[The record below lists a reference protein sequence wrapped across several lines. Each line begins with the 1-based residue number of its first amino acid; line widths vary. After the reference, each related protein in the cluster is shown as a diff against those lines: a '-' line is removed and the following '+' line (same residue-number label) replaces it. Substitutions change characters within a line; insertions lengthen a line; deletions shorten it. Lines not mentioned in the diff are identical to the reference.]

1 MRITIALRR
10 LTLAGAALLAV
21 PSFGAA
27 QAAEPSAPLES
38 LVPLVVEAGRPL
50 RFALDRRTTVK
61 EVGQSVP
68 ATLVD
73 AVWVHDRIVLPAG
86 TTAIGRIVTLAS
98 PPGGTRARLMLGGDF
113 SAHRRVSVQFEAL
126 VLADGR
132 RVEIRTGATEG
143 VERMALK
150 MSGKQK
156 QSNRS
161 ARLKDMA
168 IRALPYHRQFL
179 PKGTVYAAALLAPL
193 DFGTAEHLA
202 HAPPGTPPAPDSRL
216 EARLLAPLGSATTSE
231 GAPVEAVL
239 TQPLLSAAGAV
250 ILPEGTKLAGEV
262 TRATRARHFRRSGQL
277 RFLLTKV
284 TILGLAPDSLRAS
297 LQGVESG
304 DANRLSIDEEG
315 GVRTTSSPARF
326 AMPALAALSLAGTM
340 HGRVD
345 LDTDGLGPET
355 EYGGVVSSTTGGFI
369 GMSVAGV
376 ALNQL
381 GRPAV
386 IVTTSIGLARSL
398 YATVFARGREI
409 TFPVNTPL
417 KLQISPASLGSQ
429 GSGQTR

>member
-1 MRITIALRR
+1 MRTAIALRR
-10 LTLAGAALLAV
+10 LTLTVAALLAI
-21 PSFGAA
+21 PGFDAA
-27 QAAEPSAPLES
+27 HAAEPAAPLES
-38 LVPLVVEAGRPL
+38 VVLVVEAGRPL

-61 EVGQSVP
+61 EVGQSVS
-68 ATLVD
+68 ATLID
-73 AVWVHDRIVLPAG
+73 PVWVHDRIVLPAG
-86 TTAIGRIVTLAS
+86 TTAIGHIATAQS
-98 PPGGTRARLMLGGDF
+98 PAGGTRAQLMLGGDF
-113 SAHRRVSVQFEAL
+113 SAHRRVSVQFETL

-132 RVEIRTGATEG
+132 RVEMRTGAIEG
-143 VERMALK
+143 VERMVLK

-156 QSNRS
+156 QSDRS
-161 ARLKDMA
+161 ARLKELA

-179 PKGTVYAAALLAPL
+179 PKGTVYATALLAPL
-193 DFGTAEHLA
+193 DIGTAEHLP

-216 EARLLAPLGSATTSE
+216 EVRLLTPLGSATTPQ
-231 GAPVEAVL
+231 GTPVEAVL
-239 TQPLLSAAGAV
+239 TRPLLSAAGAV

-262 TRATRARHFRRSGQL
+262 TRSKRARHFRRSGQL
-277 RFLLTKV
+277 RFLLTNV
-284 TILGLAPDSLRAS
+284 TIPGMSADNLRAS

-326 AMPALAALSLAGTM
+326 ALPALAALSLAGTM

-355 EYGGVVSSTTGGFI
+355 EYGGVVSGTTGGFI

-398 YATVFARGREI
+398 YAAVFARGREI
-409 TFPVNTPL
+409 TFPANTPL
-417 KLQISPASLGSQ
+417 TLQISPASLRSQ
-429 GSGQTR
+429 GSEHTR